1 MKNIADNLLLS
12 ISASLVRELSLLAPP
27 VYQPNAPNEQR
38 GDAVLEG
45 TLAVAA
51 VLCYLVFQPDKHE
64 NVPAK

>member
-1 MKNIADNLLLS
+1 MKNMADNLLLS
-12 ISASLVRELSLLAPP
+12 ISASLVRELSLLALP
-27 VYQPNAPNEQR
+27 VSQSNAPNEHR

-45 TLAVAA
+45 TLAAAA